1 MQGKIIKGIAG
12 FYYVYGE
19 DEVLY
24 ECKAKG
30 IFRKDNQK
38 PLVGD
43 NVEITILDQ
52 QEQTGN
58 LIRILPRKN
67 SLIRPAVANVDQAF
81 VIFALE
87 NPKPNFMLL
96 DRFLIMME
104 QAEVPAVICF
114 NKKDLASEEETRT
127 LCETYR
133 NCGYQVILSS
143 ALEKEGLD
151 EIHRILKLS
160 LIHISEP
167 TRRS

>member
-104 QAEVPAVICF
+104 QAEVPAVI
-114 NKKDLASEEETRT
+114 
-127 LCETYR
+127 
-133 NCGYQVILSS
+133 
-143 ALEKEGLD
+143 
-151 EIHRILKLS
+151 
-160 LIHISEP
+160 
-167 TRRS
+167 